1 MFDSGYGQHRPN
13 GDDSRGIILP
23 PRVNNGMVNVTY
35 KGIWLR
41 MHIFFF
47 YHNILIGTAIT
58 EPK

>member
-1 MFDSGYGQHRPN
+1 MVSIDLMVMIVAALCF
-13 GDDSRGIILP
+13 P

-47 YHNILIGTAIT
+47 YRDILIGTAIT

>member
-1 MFDSGYGQHRPN
+1 MFDSGYSQHRPD

-35 KGIWLR
+35 IQRDLAANAY
-41 MHIFFF
+41 FLL
-47 YHNILIGTAIT
+47 ILIGTAIT